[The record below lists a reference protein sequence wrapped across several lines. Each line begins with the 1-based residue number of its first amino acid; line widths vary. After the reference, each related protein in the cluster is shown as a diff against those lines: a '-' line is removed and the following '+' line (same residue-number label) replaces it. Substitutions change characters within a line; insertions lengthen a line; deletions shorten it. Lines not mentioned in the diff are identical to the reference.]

1 MNSDS
6 ANESLREL
14 VRLQAEALTEQRTS
28 LAQLVALQKEH
39 LANQERDLGMR
50 RKFFRI
56 MGVVLAI
63 YLVLALVPIFIK

>member
-1 MNSDS
+1 MDSDS

-14 VRLQAEALTEQRTS
+14 VRLQADALVEQRS
-28 LAQLVALQKEH
+28 SFAQLVALQREH

-50 RKFFRI
+50 RKLFRI
-56 MGVVLAI
+56 MGVILVI